1 MKKTINYEF
10 NSLYQKTIEYLK
22 PRSFSIEQRNE
33 NEEDIHTSLQV
44 VNDSK
49 MLEHLAELE
58 NALEILRKVEVFNAK
73 FTNNMRMNDFR
84 CSLYQVNL
92 IARDK
97 EQGGSY
103 ITISKKKVVEAYWS
117 KSVFRPE
124 TLVGDLAM
132 KVQQQYTLLIYQ
144 DDLDIR
150 MKTNIGGIYQA
161 TGGSLE
167 KVDKS
172 ILNLVFN
179 YYEQSHIAEKYPL
192 FEVFSTELLN
202 KEEIEPEVFVLPI
215 SIKDIKKYRSKA
227 ELFEN
232 KFKSEIPEG
241 YDDLK
246 LKTLYAVGSSLRYYD
261 DKEKLF
267 EVARKAERS
276 MFSLSSYA
284 WDRAKSYSKSRR
296 LTKKTVAFAY
306 LSYFIQELKGYAADS
321 MYLSDIIS
329 EGKKVDLN
337 DKRIIGDP
345 PF

>member
-10 NSLYQKTIEYLK
+10 NSLYQKIIEYLK
-22 PRSFSIEQRNE
+22 PKSFSIEQRNE
-33 NEEDIHTSLQV
+33 NEEDIHTGLKV

-49 MLEHLAELE
+49 MLEHLTELE
-58 NALEILRKVEVFNAK
+58 NALEILRKLEVFNAK

-103 ITISKKKVVEAYWS
+103 ISISKKKVVAAYWS
-117 KSVFRPE
+117 NSGIRSE
-124 TLVGDLAM
+124 TVAGDLIM
-132 KVQQQYTLLIYQ
+132 KGQPQYTLLIYQ

-167 KVDKS
+167 KIDKS
-172 ILNLVFN
+172 ILNLIFN
-179 YYEQSHIAEKYPL
+179 YYEQSHIAEEYPL
-192 FEVFSTELLN
+192 FEAFSTELLN

-232 KFKSEIPEG
+232 KFKSELLEG

-246 LKTLYAVGSSLRYYD
+246 LKTLYAVGCSLPYCD

-267 EVARKAERS
+267 EVARKADS
-276 MFSLSSYA
+276 SLFSTSSYA
-284 WDRAKSYSKSRR
+284 WDRAKIYSVNRR

-306 LSYFIQELKGYAADS
+306 LCFFIQEVTGCVADIL
-321 MYLSDIIS
+321 YLSDIIS
-329 EGKKVDLN
+329 KGKKVDLN
-337 DKRIIGDP
+337 DRKIIGNP